1 VDFEELVCYSQTVI
15 LIILGIGYLIN
26 FINKPNSTIS
36 KLENKCPSCDY
47 IILDTEVNYCSKCG
61 NLLSHSEGLSLKK

>member
-1 VDFEELVCYSQTVI
+1 MDFEELVCYSQTVI